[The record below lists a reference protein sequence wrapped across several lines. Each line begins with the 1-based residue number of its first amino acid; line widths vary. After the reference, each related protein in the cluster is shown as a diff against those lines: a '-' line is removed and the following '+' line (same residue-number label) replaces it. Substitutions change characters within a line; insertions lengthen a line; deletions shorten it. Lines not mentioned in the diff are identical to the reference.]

1 MAKFTSRLN
10 KTFSVCKPF
19 TADSDTCPD
28 DKDVYMLTAQMD
40 VYCDK
45 LLI

>member
-1 MAKFTSRLN
+1 M
-10 KTFSVCKPF
+10 
-19 TADSDTCPD
+19 ADSDTCPE
-28 DKDVYMLTAQMD
+28 DKDVYMLTAQME